1 MLGLFDR
8 IVDKKLLVRRVNISA
23 NRVVS
28 ESSVDTS
35 APMEQMDLF
44 TDYEELERKQK
55 AEQAALEREKKAQK
69 AIIELRKK
77 YGKNAV
83 LKGMNLQEGATT
95 KDRNEQVG
103 GHKA

>member
-8 IVDKKLLVRRVNISA
+8 IVDKKLLVRRVTISA

-28 ESSVDTS
+28 ESSVSIS

-44 TDYEELERKQK
+44 TDYEELERKKK

-77 YGKNAV
+77 FGKNAV

>member
-8 IVDKKLLVRRVNISA
+8 IVDKNLLVRRVNISA
-23 NRVVS
+23 KHVVS
-28 ESSVDTS
+28 ESLVDNFPQ
-35 APMEQMDLF
+35 AEQLDLF
-44 TDYEELERKQK
+44 TDYRELERKEK
-55 AEQAALEREKKAQK
+55 AEQALLEKEKKAQK

>member
-1 MLGLFDR
+1 M
-8 IVDKKLLVRRVNISA
+8 
-23 NRVVS
+23 
-28 ESSVDTS
+28 
-35 APMEQMDLF
+35 F

-83 LKGMNLQEGATT
+83 LKGMNLQEGATARE
-95 KDRNEQVG
+95 RNRQIG